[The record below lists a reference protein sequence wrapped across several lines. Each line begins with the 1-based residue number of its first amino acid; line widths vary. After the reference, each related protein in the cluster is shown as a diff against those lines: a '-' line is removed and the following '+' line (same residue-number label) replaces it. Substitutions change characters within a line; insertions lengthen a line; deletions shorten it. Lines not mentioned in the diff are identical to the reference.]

1 MVREFKI
8 LTLDWMNNCLHLSRI
23 FFSSFN
29 QSSPILDQNRLSRLG
44 HVKTIVGSSIFNSGK
59 MRLNAIIVNFS
70 QNYEIVPEMNKL
82 NWAYRSLS
90 YHNKPELLFSQ
101 SLSSNIHFPPEAILA
116 VLLHK
121 TGSE

>member
-1 MVREFKI
+1 
-8 LTLDWMNNCLHLSRI
+8 
-23 FFSSFN
+23 
-29 QSSPILDQNRLSRLG
+29 
-44 HVKTIVGSSIFNSGK
+44 
-59 MRLNAIIVNFS
+59 MRLNVIIVNFS